1 MENQKTGYI
10 PLYRSILKQSWAK
23 DVYLRTLWENLLLNA
38 ARKPYKANF
47 KGHEWHLQ
55 PGQLVVTAADLGL
68 QLCDR
73 HGKPASRDQVERMLQ
88 VFVKDGMISID
99 GEKQKG
105 RVITIT
111 NYHEYAQKMD
121 NSPAH
126 EAAQTTAHD
135 AAHDEAS
142 NGAAFSV
149 HATHESAHEA
159 AQTTAHHE
167 QEGINK
173 NINNTPLPPNGGGDG
188 QVKPER
194 RKAERIDYESFLN
207 AYNTEVGDRLPHAVA
222 VNEKRKRRL
231 KKIIP
236 QLKTPNVDGFRAY
249 VRAFVHQA
257 KPFYF
262 GDNDTGWTADF
273 DYLLREDSL
282 TGVREVAFH
291 LTGRYPGTKGYP
303 ADGKYGGEWKGKRF
317 YEPVVF
323 WIGGE
328 TNETVTKTTQR
339 ILCGRIEENDEP
351 GYGSIPKED
360 IISWKKS
367 PFFPNLVDHLLVKH
381 HTADGVEDGISICY
395 FKPYSQGRARWQG
408 DTIHGV
414 WFDEEPPYSIYGEGL
429 TRTNKYGQF
438 SILTF
443 TPLMGMSDVVT
454 KFLKNPSKS
463 QKVVNMTIY
472 DAEHYTDEQKE
483 QIIAS
488 YPEHERE
495 ARARGIPTMGS
506 GRIFQIPEE
515 TIKCQPFEC
524 PDHFYVIGGM
534 DFGWDHPQAQVQ
546 LWWDKDADTIYVS
559 RVWKAKEKTAVQAW
573 GAVKSWAHKVPTAW
587 PHDGNQHEK
596 GGGEQLKGQYA
607 DAGFMMLQEHATWP
621 DGGNAV
627 EPGITELRDMMLDG
641 RFKVFNTCEP
651 FFEEFRLYHRDENGK
666 IVKLNDD
673 VLSAVR
679 YAYMMRRFAKMM
691 RDIKKPKEKKIPAP
705 IRPIARRT

>member
-1 MENQKTGYI
+1 M
-10 PLYRSILKQSWAK
+10 
-23 DVYLRTLWENLLLNA
+23 
-38 ARKPYKANF
+38 
-47 KGHEWHLQ
+47 
-55 PGQLVVTAADLGL
+55 
-68 QLCDR
+68 
-73 HGKPASRDQVERMLQ
+73 
-88 VFVKDGMISID
+88 
-99 GEKQKG
+99 
-105 RVITIT
+105 
-111 NYHEYAQKMD
+111 
-121 NSPAH
+121 
-126 EAAQTTAHD
+126 
-135 AAHDEAS
+135 
-142 NGAAFSV
+142 
-149 HATHESAHEA
+149 
-159 AQTTAHHE
+159 
-167 QEGINK
+167 
-173 NINNTPLPPNGGGDG
+173 
-188 QVKPER
+188 
-194 RKAERIDYESFLN
+194 
-207 AYNTEVGDRLPHAVA
+207 
-222 VNEKRKRRL
+222 
-231 KKIIP
+231 
-236 QLKTPNVDGFRAY
+236 
-249 VRAFVHQA
+249 
-257 KPFYF
+257 
-262 GDNDTGWTADF
+262 
-273 DYLLREDSL
+273 
-282 TGVREVAFH
+282 
-291 LTGRYPGTKGYP
+291 
-303 ADGKYGGEWKGKRF
+303 
-317 YEPVVF
+317 
-323 WIGGE
+323 
-328 TNETVTKTTQR
+328 
-339 ILCGRIEENDEP
+339 
-351 GYGSIPKED
+351 
-360 IISWKKS
+360 SWKKS

-454 KFLKNPSKS
+454 SFERSSKS
-463 QKVVNMTIY
+463 QKVVNITIY
-472 DAEHYTDEQKE
+472 DAEHYTDEQKDKSSHPI
-483 QIIAS
+483 QS
-488 YPEHERE
+488 MRERLE
-495 ARARGIPTMGS
+495 LAVFLRWS

-559 RVWKAKEKTAVQAW
+559 RVWKAKKKQPFRHGELLNHGRIKRQ
-573 GAVKSWAHKVPTAW
+573 KTAW

-679 YAYMMRRFAKMM
+679 YA
-691 RDIKKPKEKKIPAP
+691 
-705 IRPIARRT
+705 

>member
-1 MENQKTGYI
+1 MENEAILDDLTEDEQIELLELLEEEERYRETHL
-10 PLYRSILKQSWAK
+10 LYEFTPYGKQ
-23 DVYLRTLWENLLLNA
+23 RE
-38 ARKPYKANF
+38 F
-47 KGHEWHLQ
+47 
-55 PGQLVVTAADLGL
+55 
-68 QLCDR
+68 
-73 HGKPASRDQVERMLQ
+73 
-88 VFVKDGMISID
+88 ID
-99 GEKQKG
+99 AGS
-105 RVITIT
+105 
-111 NYHEYAQKMD
+111 EY
-121 NSPAH
+121 
-126 EAAQTTAHD
+126 
-135 AAHDEAS
+135 
-142 NGAAFSV
+142 
-149 HATHESAHEA
+149 
-159 AQTTAHHE
+159 
-167 QEGINK
+167 
-173 NINNTPLPPNGGGDG
+173 
-188 QVKPER
+188 PER
-194 RKAERIDYESFLN
+194 CFMAGN
-207 AYNTEVGDRLPHAVA
+207 
-222 VNEKRKRRL
+222 
-231 KKIIP
+231 
-236 QLKTPNVDGFRAY
+236 QLGKSY
-249 VRAFVHQA
+249 
-257 KPFYF
+257 
-262 GDNDTGWTADF
+262 TGGA
-273 DYLLREDSL
+273 
-282 TGVREVAFH
+282 EVAFH

-303 ADGKYGGEWKGKRF
+303 SDGAYGETWGGKRF

-323 WIGGE
+323 WVGGE

-381 HTADGVEDGISICY
+381 HNADGVEDGISICY

-438 SILTF
+438 SMLTF

-454 KFLKNPSKS
+454 KFLKNPSKA
-463 QKVVNMTIY
+463 QKVVTMTIY
-472 DAEHYTDEQKE
+472 DADHYSDEQKE
-483 QIIAS
+483 QIVSS

-524 PDHFYVIGGM
+524 PDHFYVINAM
-534 DFGWDHPQAQVQ
+534 DFGWDHPQAQIQ
-546 LWWDKDADTIYVS
+546 LWWDKDADTIYVA
-559 RVWKAKEKTAVQAW
+559 RVWKKKEHTAVQAW
-573 GAVKSWAHKVPTAW
+573 GAVKAWAQKIPTAW

-607 DAGFMMLQEHATWP
+607 DAGFMMLPEHATWP

-679 YAYMMRRFAKMM
+679 YGYMMRRFAKLM
-691 RDIKKPKEKKIPAP
+691 RDIKKPKDKKIPAP
-705 IRPIARRT
+705 IRPVSRGR

>member
-1 MENQKTGYI
+1 MAAPKGNRFWEA
-10 PLYRSILKQSWAK
+10 RSSHGRNPKFESPEALWAACCEYFEW
-23 DVYLRTLWENLLLNA
+23 VEANPLWEMKAFSYQGEVTQEPIAKMRAMTITGLTLFLDVTLETWRTYRMREDLSEVVTRAEQIIYDQKFSGAAADLLNA
-38 ARKPYKANF
+38 NIIAR
-47 KGHEWHLQ
+47 
-55 PGQLVVTAADLGL
+55 DLGL
-68 QLCDR
+68 KEQ
-73 HGKPASRDQVERMLQ
+73 SQVED
-88 VFVKDGMISID
+88 VTPDKEIAISAALVSRSYSTVELDAILDNLSDEEQIELLELLEEEENYRNTHLLYEFTPYSKQREFID
-99 GEKQKG
+99 AG
-105 RVITIT
+105 
-111 NYHEYAQKMD
+111 
-121 NSPAH
+121 
-126 EAAQTTAHD
+126 HD
-135 AAHDEAS
+135 YPERCFMAGNQLGKS
-142 NGAAFSV
+142 FTGAA
-149 HATHESAHEA
+149 
-159 AQTTAHHE
+159 
-167 QEGINK
+167 
-173 NINNTPLPPNGGGDG
+173 
-188 QVKPER
+188 
-194 RKAERIDYESFLN
+194 
-207 AYNTEVGDRLPHAVA
+207 
-222 VNEKRKRRL
+222 
-231 KKIIP
+231 
-236 QLKTPNVDGFRAY
+236 
-249 VRAFVHQA
+249 
-257 KPFYF
+257 
-262 GDNDTGWTADF
+262 
-273 DYLLREDSL
+273 
-282 TGVREVAFH
+282 EVAFH

-524 PDHFYVIGGM
+524 PDHFYVIDAQ
-534 DFGWDHPQAQVQ
+534 DFGWNHPQAHIQ
-546 LWWDKDADTIYVS
+546 LWWDKDADVFYLA
-559 RVWKAKEKTAVQAW
+559 RVWKKSENTAVQAW
-573 GAVKSWAHKVPTAW
+573 GAVKSWANKIPVAW
-587 PHDGNQHEK
+587 PHDGHQHEK
-596 GGGEQLKGQYA
+596 GGGEQLKTQYA
-607 DAGFMMLQEHATWP
+607 DAGFSMLPDHATFP
-621 DGGNAV
+621 DGGNSV
-627 EPGITELRDMMLDG
+627 ESGISELRDLMLEG

-666 IVKLNDD
+666 IVKTNDD
-673 VLSAVR
+673 VLDATR
-679 YAYMMRRFAKMM
+679 YGYMMRRFADDARYQKAE
-691 RDIKKPKEKKIPAP
+691 RKENS
-705 IRPIARRT
+705 RTD

>member
-1 MENQKTGYI
+1 MTPSE
-10 PLYRSILKQSWAK
+10 LSDLLWAQV
-23 DVYLRTLWENLLLNA
+23 DRVAPHLLPNG
-38 ARKPYKANF
+38 KKE
-47 KGHEWHLQ
+47 GHEWVAGNVNGDKGNSLKVNLSGKKKWADFAEGDGGDMLDLWMACRGINLHQAMQEAKAFLGIKDDDHHFDAKREKKFSRPDRKKIARYVTRTESHLEYLQ
-55 PGQLVVTAADLGL
+55 SRGISPEIVKRYEVVSGKVWNGERELDALVLPY
-68 QLCDR
+68 
-73 HGKPASRDQVERMLQ
+73 KRDGELLQ
-88 VFVKDGMISID
+88 VKRISTERPNGKKVIMAEGDCEPCLFGWQALDAGVRAVVLCEGEID
-99 GEKQKG
+99 CMS
-105 RVITIT
+105 
-111 NYHEYAQKMD
+111 YAQYGISALYEFTPYSKQREFID
-121 NSPAH
+121 AG
-126 EAAQTTAHD
+126 HD
-135 AAHDEAS
+135 YPERCFMAGNQLGKS
-142 NGAAFSV
+142 FTGAA
-149 HATHESAHEA
+149 
-159 AQTTAHHE
+159 
-167 QEGINK
+167 
-173 NINNTPLPPNGGGDG
+173 
-188 QVKPER
+188 
-194 RKAERIDYESFLN
+194 
-207 AYNTEVGDRLPHAVA
+207 
-222 VNEKRKRRL
+222 
-231 KKIIP
+231 
-236 QLKTPNVDGFRAY
+236 
-249 VRAFVHQA
+249 
-257 KPFYF
+257 
-262 GDNDTGWTADF
+262 
-273 DYLLREDSL
+273 
-282 TGVREVAFH
+282 EVAFH